1 MVTRDGFEAAM
12 EYIRGSLQAPTSQHA
27 RAMLLLNKLFDLFEP
42 NEADAVDFVELCT
55 GLSVLCAGNRE
66 DKVEAAFRLFG
77 ACPCFPRCQWLPR
90 SRFRQLLSLP
100 PPPFGQGLRR
110 QCLTLFSS

>member
-1 MVTRDGFEAAM
+1 MLAYIAEENGMVTRDGFEAAM

-77 ACPCFPRCQWLPR
+77 ACPCFLA
-90 SRFRQLLSLP
+90 
-100 PPPFGQGLRR
+100 
-110 QCLTLFSS
+110 LTSTQTHTHARTKTVGV